1 MNYSSYAHSSS
12 LRTQVYSVVRIVACL
27 LTLAAVLLR
36 FYIPEKR
43 LSLYPAKSVYPA
55 IFDYQDGGAG
65 SIATWIDEKNSI
77 WHCHKPPN
85 NDSYSCGYS
94 LSWGGEPYEGLNL
107 SKYTTLRLK
116 LSYKGDATRI
126 RVFMR
131 NYNTAYS
138 HPNDGN
144 SAKFMS
150 TMLRAQDLDREI
162 SIPLKDLSVIDWWIT
177 AYDVPRELALIEFDN
192 IVTAGFDLIE
202 PGEHTINVEK
212 IELVGEWISA
222 ESMYL
227 TLILIWMTI
236 LIWEGLSRIYW
247 LQQQAKKE
255 ERRLYELLNNYQQLE
270 SEKREIENLSN
281 RDTLTQALNRSG
293 LSQKVEGLFNCQAP
307 APQVA
312 IFVIDIDFFK
322 SINDTFGHDV
332 GDTTLQKVVN
342 IIQTNMR
349 SEDILGRWG
358 GEEFVLITRVTDL
371 KTALHVANKLRQ
383 CIATHN
389 FEFPDDRQMTISMGL
404 TMSVIGDRFED
415 VFKRADVALYKAKH
429 TGRNCVKIE
438 LKELADNTENK
449 KGPLTSGPST

>member
-1 MNYSSYAHSSS
+1 MNNQAYAHSSA
-12 LRTQVYSVVRIVACL
+12 LRTQVYSVVRIAACL

-43 LSLYPAKSVYPA
+43 LSLYPAETVYPA
-55 IFDYQDGGAG
+55 IFDYRDGGAG
-65 SIATWIDEKNSI
+65 SIATWIDEENSI
-77 WHCHKPPN
+77 WHCHKPPH
-85 NDSYSCGYS
+85 NDIYSCGYS

-107 SKYTTLRLK
+107 SKYTTLKVK
-116 LSYKGDATRI
+116 LAYKGDATRI

-131 NYNTAYS
+131 NYNPVYS

-150 TMLRAQDLDREI
+150 TMLRVQDLDREI
-162 SIPLKDLSVIDWWIT
+162 SIPLEDLSVIDWWIT
-177 AYDVPRELALIEFDN
+177 AYDIPREQALIEFDN

-202 PGEHTINVEK
+202 PGDHIINVEK
-212 IELVGEWISA
+212 IELVGEWVSA

-227 TLILIWMTI
+227 TIILIWMAI

-247 LQQQAKKE
+247 LQQKAKKE
-255 ERRLYELLNNYQQLE
+255 ERRLSELLNNYQQLE

-293 LSQKVEGLFNCQAP
+293 LSQKVETVFNSESP

-312 IFVIDIDFFK
+312 VFVIDIDFFK

-371 KTALHVANKLRQ
+371 KTALHVANKLRK
-383 CIATHN
+383 CIAVNN
-389 FEFPDDRQMTISMGL
+389 FEFPDNRQLTISMGF
-404 TMSVIGDRFED
+404 TMSEIGDRFED

-429 TGRNCVKIE
+429 TGRNCVKVEI
-438 LKELADNTENK
+438 KEEAEHNAK
-449 KGPLTSGPST
+449 QKGPL